1 MTDRDDE
8 VLDALAAGLT
18 IRACAARFDMGESD
32 VRDILKAETDRA
44 SDGAE
49 MRAEWMLAARRLRA
63 MELAFHRKALDDLDC
78 TAAVV
83 AIKASERRATLT
95 GANAPA
101 AQLVQ
106 VMQTQASENE
116 PTNTVKMLEAI
127 RRLRGDYERE
137 KSDETDPDQP
147 ADDPSQ
153 PPAL

>member
-8 VLDALAAGLT
+8 VLDALAAGAS

-116 PTNTVKMLEAI
+116 PTNTQKMLAAV
-127 RRLRGDYERE
+127 RALRGEAE
-137 KSDETDPDQP
+137 PDQP